1 MKVLVLYR
9 PNSEHGRVVEEFV
22 RDLQRRVTSAATLE
36 VMNVDSREGSAT
48 ASLYDVMQYPAVLV
62 LQTDG
67 VLHKFWQG
75 TAEVPPLL
83 DEVAGYARA

>member
-22 RDLQRRVTSAATLE
+22 HDLEPRLRNDARLE
-36 VMNVDSREGSAT
+36 VLNIDSRDGSAT

-62 LQTDG
+62 LQNDG
-67 VLHKFWQG
+67 YLHKFWQG
-75 TAEVPPLL
+75 TDEVPPMLE
-83 DEVAGYARA
+83 EVAGYARA